1 MNRARGLAAR
11 VIAVLQRLRVL
22 RAARVLVLAAALT
35 AVPGCQAPTSP
46 TQALSGQ
53 FGLLPGNYTLTFYV
67 PKGEAGK
74 NVICVDENQVPD
86 TASIPVTVVLADNVY
101 RVTPVGD
108 ANIRFQLLL
117 EMSGPTTV
125 YGPVLGQARD
135 PATGVVVT
143 VSPPVDPMY
152 PTSGDAMLSGLMASR
167 TFVAGVVYGSVQF
180 SLDGAARWCQ
190 PNNWYLKAR

>member
-1 MNRARGLAAR
+1 MVPLAA
-11 VIAVLQRLRVL
+11 
-22 RAARVLVLAAALT
+22 VLAAS
-35 AVPGCQAPTSP
+35 GCGAPSSP
-46 TQALSGQ
+46 TQALAGQ
-53 FGLLPGNYTLTFYV
+53 YGLLPGNHTLTFYV
-67 PKGEAGK
+67 PKGEAGR
-74 NVICVDENQVPD
+74 NVICVDENRVPD

-135 PATGVVVT
+135 PVSGVIVT
-143 VSPPVDPMY
+143 VSPPVDPYY

-190 PNNWYLKAR
+190 PNNWYMKPR

>member
-1 MNRARGLAAR
+1 MKGERSRATCVVDAVRLARTPRAACRAILLAALF
-11 VIAVLQRLRVL
+11 AG
-22 RAARVLVLAAALT
+22 
-35 AVPGCQAPTSP
+35 PGCQAPTSP

-74 NVICVDENQVPD
+74 NVICVDDNQVPD
-86 TASIPVTVVLADNVY
+86 TASIPVTVVLADNIY

-135 PATGVVVT
+135 PVTGVVVT
-143 VSPPVDPMY
+143 VSPPVDPNF
-152 PTSGDAMLSGLMASR
+152 PTSGDAMLSGLMGSR

-190 PNNWYLKAR
+190 PNSWYLKPR

>member
-1 MNRARGLAAR
+1 MIAVPRACGRLAGRLTAALVATLAAG
-11 VIAVLQRLRVL
+11 
-22 RAARVLVLAAALT
+22 
-35 AVPGCQAPTSP
+35 GCSAPTSP

-143 VSPPVDPMY
+143 VSPPVDPLY
-152 PTSGDAMLSGLMASR
+152 PTSGDAMLSGLMGSR

-190 PNNWYLKAR
+190 PNNWYLKPR

>member
-1 MNRARGLAAR
+1 MTILRLPVPRLTGARRLVLLAAM
-11 VIAVLQRLRVL
+11 
-22 RAARVLVLAAALT
+22 T
-35 AVPGCQAPTSP
+35 AVTACASPVSP
-46 TQALSGQ
+46 TQALSDQ

-74 NVICVDENQVPD
+74 HVICVDENQVPD
-86 TASIPVTVVLADNVY
+86 TASIPVTVVLADNIY

-135 PATGVVVT
+135 PVTGVVVT
-143 VSPPVDPMY
+143 VSPPVDPLY

-167 TFVAGVVYGSVQF
+167 TFVAGAVYGSVQF

-190 PNNWYLKAR
+190 PNNWYLKQR

>member
-1 MNRARGLAAR
+1 MNRARSLAAH
-11 VIAVLQRLRVL
+11 VIAVLR
-22 RAARVLVLAAALT
+22 RARALHAASVSVLAAAMT
-35 AVPGCQAPTSP
+35 AMPGCQAPTSP

-74 NVICVDENQVPD
+74 HVICVDENQVPD

-143 VSPPVDPMY
+143 VSPPLDPMY